1 MLSTINL
8 ISYVLLGVLLAV
20 LVVVIHQKIKD
31 DLPNLSILAS
41 VFGIICVGLVFASG
55 MIANIGLASVIE
67 IGIEAPKNI

>member
-8 ISYVLLGVLLAV
+8 ISYVLLGILLAV
-20 LVVVIHQKIKD
+20 LVVAIHQKIKD

-41 VFGIICVGLVFASG
+41 IFGIIWVGLVLASG

-67 IGIEAPKNI
+67 IGIEAP